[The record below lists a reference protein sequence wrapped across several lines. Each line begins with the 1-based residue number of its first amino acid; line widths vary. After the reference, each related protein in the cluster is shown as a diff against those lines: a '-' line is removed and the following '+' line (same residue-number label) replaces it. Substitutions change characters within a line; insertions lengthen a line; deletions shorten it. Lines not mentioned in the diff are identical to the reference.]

1 MTIWQSQKS
10 VFHFGFSLCEL
21 GLAGAWRLVT
31 SIDIKREWLETLY
44 SKDIPAGD
52 LLCTIQIIWQ
62 LLFSEFQVMK
72 QSFWRISNV
81 VVADFLSVFIN
92 TSVILWKFCD
102 CYTVNLFE
110 NWKLFM
116 DELYFEQSSKNCC
129 FYYWNFQCDMIVK
142 SIKNIKFL
150 NCFNLMLLYWNCT
163 HNIIY

>member
-102 CYTVNLFE
+102 CYTVNLYD

-116 DELYFEQSSKNCC
+116 DELNHQKIVVFIIETFNVTWYL
-129 FYYWNFQCDMIVK
+129 VK
-142 SIKNIKFL
+142 SMKNIKFL

>member
-72 QSFWRISNV
+72 HSFWRISNV

-102 CYTVNLFE
+102 CYTVNLYD

-116 DELYFEQSSKNCC
+116 DELNHQKIVVFIIETFNVTWYL
-129 FYYWNFQCDMIVK
+129 VK
-142 SIKNIKFL
+142 SMKNIKFL